1 MWTLRRRGPDCTP
14 ITPKAGSLFHA
25 DQHGEELQAITDEC
39 GGSLDIDVTIQ
50 RAKSPSNPLH
60 KHYEWDVEKAAYANW
75 VDTTRRLVRII
86 RVEDRTTESGSARAF
101 VSVKDA
107 NGTNYRALGD
117 VKKSVS
123 LQELLLKQAK
133 SDLEAFRRR
142 YAEFQDVCADVDA
155 ALGKISARMSKEG
168 KKGARAAA

>member
-1 MWTLRRRGPDCTP
+1 MIRYVFREDVPLR
-14 ITPKAGSLFHA
+14 IKAAKDA
-25 DQHGEELQAITDEC
+25 DAQVIGEELQSITDEC
-39 GGSLDIDVTIQ
+39 GGTLDVDVAIQ

-86 RVEDRTTESGSARAF
+86 RVEDRASQSGSARAF

-107 NGTNYRALGD
+107 NGTNYRPLGE
-117 VKKSVS
+117 VKKNAS
-123 LQELLLKQAK
+123 LQESLLKQAK

-142 YAEFQDVCADVDA
+142 YAELSEVFEDIDA
-155 ALGKISARMSKEG
+155 AMRKIDRRMAKGSKTH
-168 KKGARAAA
+168 AAA